1 MKIID
6 KRKSLETCTESG
18 WDAFDL
24 MLDEPLTDA
33 FIRKI
38 ATIGGSFIYLS
49 MLKKPFFKVES
60 HYYVVK
66 GIRDDMHFRVAVH
79 KDCLNEVERITQ
91 LLNRQ

>member
-6 KRKSLETCTESG
+6 RRKSLETCTESG

-24 MLDEPLTDA
+24 LVDEPLTDDM
-33 FIRKI
+33 IRRLS
-38 ATIGGSFIYLS
+38 AIGGSFIYMS

-66 GIRDDMHFRVAVH
+66 GLKGDEHFRVAVH
-79 KDCLNEVERITQ
+79 KDYLSEIDRIVD
-91 LLNRQ
+91 LINR

>member
-33 FIRKI
+33 FIKKMS
-38 ATIGGSFIYLS
+38 AVGGSFIYLS

-60 HYYVVK
+60 DYYVVK
-66 GIRDDMHFRVAVH
+66 GIRGDMHFRVAVH
-79 KDCLNEVERITQ
+79 KDYSCEVERMTQ
-91 LLNRQ
+91 LLNR